1 MSRFICGVNN
11 HDTSQLR
18 KVNITSVRFSHHGR
32 MRIIFVA
39 KKFIKQGD
47 TLYLDYNAG
56 TYEEYPTDNFV
67 Q

>member
-1 MSRFICGVNN
+1 
-11 HDTSQLR
+11 
-18 KVNITSVRFSHHGR
+18 

-67 Q
+67 QWHLLLCDVLIYFSFNLDFIDIQSLHDCR